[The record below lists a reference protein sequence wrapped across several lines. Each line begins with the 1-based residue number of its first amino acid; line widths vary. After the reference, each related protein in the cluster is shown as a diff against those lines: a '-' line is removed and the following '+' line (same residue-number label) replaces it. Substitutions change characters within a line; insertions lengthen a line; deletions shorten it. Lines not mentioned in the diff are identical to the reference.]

1 MPVASLFDHLEK
13 GATIDQFLEWFPDM
27 NATDVHE
34 VLRFAR
40 ASLRVP
46 EKAAGRF
53 CSITVCLGAFPVI

>member
-1 MPVASLFDHLEK
+1 MGGVWCFVDTRMPVASLFDHLEK

-27 NATDVHE
+27 NAIDVHE

-46 EKAAGRF
+46 EKAA
-53 CSITVCLGAFPVI
+53 